1 MKIKNNDLN
10 KNNEKVI
17 NNIIFKFSE
26 TKYPAYSY
34 LKSFKK
40 PKFISLISPLR
51 ITIIKG
57 ISAAI
62 VNNSTKTVIKFK
74 KAHITT

>member
-1 MKIKNNDLN
+1 MSLEPRIKISYENKNNDLN

-34 LKSFKK
+34 LKSFKNLNL
-40 PKFISLISPLR
+40 F
-51 ITIIKG
+51 
-57 ISAAI
+57 
-62 VNNSTKTVIKFK
+62 
-74 KAHITT
+74 H